1 MQIIIPMSG
10 YGERFRR
17 AGFNS
22 PKPLIEVDG
31 KPIIA
36 HVVDLFPGELD
47 FIFVCNNEHLSDPT
61 LNLRGVL
68 SEICPTGKIVGID
81 GHRLGPIHAIQQ
93 ARELLDP
100 DRPVVVNYCDFS
112 CFWDWAHF
120 KNFVTETSCDGAIPA
135 YRGFH
140 PHSLGTTNYAY
151 LKDMGGWALDI
162 QEKKPFTSDRT
173 QEYASS
179 GTYYFATAR
188 LMLSCFDTAVA
199 RNLSVGGEFYVSL
212 AYKVLFDC
220 GSAVAIYPLQHFMQW
235 GTPEDLNEYIY
246 WSNAFKSLLKPQ
258 PAVGSPIGT
267 IIVPMAGLGSR
278 FSDQGYTDPKPL
290 IDVSGS
296 PMVLQAVRA
305 LPKPNYYC
313 FVVRSNT
320 DEHKDVDGTLLR
332 AHPGSHIEYVPNVTE
347 GQACSAW
354 AGMAMMNDQ
363 MKCDL
368 DPVTFGSCD
377 FGSLYDTKEYERLL
391 SSPEIDVIVWG
402 IRGYANAIRNPSSY
416 GWIEAKENRILSISV
431 KSPLSSVNTDPITLG
446 TFTFRRASDFEAA
459 YTRLIERQGKV
470 NGEYYLD
477 SCINDAIDLGL
488 NCHLFEVDYYFCWG
502 TPSDLHTFEYWQS
515 CFHKWSS
522 HPYKLERD
530 SKVSSHQIAAL
541 SHKYRAQRP
550 SIPDA
555 KSQPRI

>member
-1 MQIIIPMSG
+1 MTVDRTIAEAYEATYRGPQPGAVPNVDESG
-10 YGERFRR
+10 ALGPSVTPALIAAQQKLAHRRRVGETLVEVHS
-17 AGFNS
+17 AEDPGGFG
-22 PKPLIEVDG
+22 PALQ
-31 KPIIA
+31 
-36 HVVDLFPGELD
+36 VVTDQATMLMD
-47 FIFVCNNEHLSDPT
+47 SVT
-61 LNLRGVL
+61 VL
-68 SEICPTGKIVGID
+68 L
-81 GHRLGPIHAIQQ
+81 HRLGVGYVALMH
-93 ARELLDP
+93 
-100 DRPVVVNYCDFS
+100 
-112 CFWDWAHF
+112 
-120 KNFVTETSCDGAIPA
+120 PA
-135 YRGFH
+135 LRVH
-140 PHSLGTTNYAY
+140 
-151 LKDMGGWALDI
+151 
-162 QEKKPFTSDRT
+162 R
-173 QEYASS
+173 
-179 GTYYFATAR
+179 
-188 LMLSCFDTAVA
+188 
-199 RNLSVGGEFYVSL
+199 
-212 AYKVLFDC
+212 
-220 GSAVAIYPLQHFMQW
+220 
-235 GTPEDLNEYIY
+235 
-246 WSNAFKSLLKPQ
+246 
-258 PAVGSPIGT
+258 
-267 IIVPMAGLGSR
+267 
-278 FSDQGYTDPKPL
+278 
-290 IDVSGS
+290 
-296 PMVLQAVRA
+296 
-305 LPKPNYYC
+305 
-313 FVVRSNT
+313 
-320 DEHKDVDGTLLR
+320 DVDGTLLR
-332 AHPGSHIEYVPNVTE
+332 AHPGSHVEYVPNVTE